1 MPVTHHTV
9 VDHAGQRLDNFLTR
23 HLKGVP
29 RSRVYAMV
37 RKGEVRVNGGRA
49 RPHTRLAAGD
59 VVRVPPH
66 RPFEPRGGAPA
77 ERLVAELEACVIHE
91 DARLIVLAKPAG
103 VAVHGGSGVTSGVI
117 EALRAARPGA
127 SLELTHRLDRGTSGC
142 LVIAKN
148 RPTLLAVH
156 EAFRAGRVTKT
167 YDLIVTGRWPRR
179 LRTVQEPLMRYVLPN
194 GERRVRVSAEGAP
207 AHTDFEV
214 LRTAADATWL
224 RAFPRTGRT
233 HQIRVHAANR
243 GHAIL
248 GDEKYAK
255 REGGLGANRLMLHA
269 SAISLAIDGERRRY
283 EAPPSSAFSE
293 VWERFAA
300 S

>member
-9 VDHAGQRLDNFLTR
+9 SEHAGQRLDNFLTSR
-23 HLKGVP
+23 LKGVP

-49 RPHTRLAAGD
+49 RPHTRLATGD

-66 RPFEPRGGAPA
+66 RPLEPRAATPG
-77 ERLVAELEACVIHE
+77 ERFMAELQACVIHE
-91 DARLIVLAKPAG
+91 DERLIVLNKPAG
-103 VAVHGGSGVTSGVI
+103 VAVHGGSGIVAGVI

-142 LVIAKN
+142 LVVAKE
-148 RPTLLAVH
+148 RRTLLAVH
-156 EAFRAGRVTKT
+156 EAFRTGQVTKS
-167 YDLIVTGRWPRR
+167 YHLIVAGRWPRR
-179 LRTVQEPLMRYVLPN
+179 LRTVQEPLQRYVLPN
-194 GERRVRVSAEGAP
+194 GERRVRVSADGAA

-214 LRTAADATWL
+214 LKTTANATWL

-233 HQIRVHAANR
+233 HQIRVHAASR

-255 REGGLGANRLMLHA
+255 RDGGPSANRLMLHA
-269 SAISLAIDGERRRY
+269 SAIALTLDGVRQRY
-283 EAPPSSAFSE
+283 EAPPGAGFTE
-293 VWERFAA
+293 VWERYAA

>member
-66 RPFEPRGGAPA
+66 RPFEPRRGVPA
-77 ERLVAELEACVIHE
+77 ERLVAELESCVVHE
-91 DARLIVLAKPAG
+91 DAGLLVLAKPAG
-103 VAVHGGSGVTSGVI
+103 VAVHGGSGVSNGVI

-127 SLELTHRLDRGTSGC
+127 GLELTHRLDRGTSGC

-148 RPTLLAVH
+148 RLTLLAVH

-167 YDLIVTGRWPRR
+167 YDLIVAGRWPRR
-179 LRTVQEPLMRYVLPN
+179 LRSVREPLSRYVLPN
-194 GERRVRVSAEGAP
+194 GERRVRVNADGAP

-233 HQIRVHAANR
+233 HQIRVHAAGQ

-255 REGGLGANRLMLHA
+255 RDGGPGANRLMLHA
-269 SAISLAIDGERRRY
+269 SAISLALDGERHRY
-283 EAPPSSAFSE
+283 EAPPGPAFAE
-293 VWERFAA
+293 IWERFAA